1 MAPWRKGVMGRGQEE
16 VILKGQEE
24 IWGAIGM
31 FSPDARDGAAEGM
44 HVAKHQSAPKKDQR
58 TFHV

>member
-1 MAPWRKGVMGRGQEE
+1 MGRGQEE